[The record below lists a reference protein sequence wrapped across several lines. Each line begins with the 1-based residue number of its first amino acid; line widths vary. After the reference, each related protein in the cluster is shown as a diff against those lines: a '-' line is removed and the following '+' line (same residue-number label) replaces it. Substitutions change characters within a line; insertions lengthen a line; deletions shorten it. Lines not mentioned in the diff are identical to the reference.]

1 MKNTLKP
8 IIGIILFA
16 ALILGAK
23 LAYDN
28 ISASDKKG
36 PITATDTTTAAATT
50 TPSTTAAATTTP
62 STTAAATTA
71 AATTTPKVAKAKL
84 PNFDVYDKDGNQ
96 VSISTFKGKKIIL
109 NIWASWCGPCKAEMP
124 DFLEIDKELK
134 EDSDTVVVMV
144 NLTFGMETRDTATK
158 YLTDNKMEFKNMF
171 FDDKQS
177 AGASLAIRAL
187 PTTIFVD
194 KEGYIH
200 KYHEGTMR
208 KASVLSILK
217 EME

>member
-8 IIGIILFA
+8 IIGVILFA

-36 PITATDTTTAAATT
+36 PVTTTDTTTATATATPSTTAAATAPSGT
-50 TPSTTAAATTTP
+50 VASTTAAATTTP
-62 STTAAATTA
+62 II
-71 AATTTPKVAKAKL
+71 AKAKL
-84 PNFDVYDKDGNQ
+84 PNFDVYDEDGNQ
-96 VSISTFKGKKIIL
+96 VSISKFKGKKIIL

-124 DFLEIDKELK
+124 DFLELDKEFK
-134 EDSDTVVVMV
+134 EDGDTVVVMV
-144 NLTFGMETRDTATK
+144 NLTFGMETKETATK
-158 YLTDNKMEFKNMF
+158 YLTENKMEFKNMF

-194 KEGYIH
+194 EEGYIH

-208 KASVLSILK
+208 KDSVLSILK
-217 EME
+217 EMD

>member
-8 IIGIILFA
+8 IIGVILFA

-36 PITATDTTTAAATT
+36 PVTATDTTTATATATPSTTAAATAPSGT
-50 TPSTTAAATTTP
+50 VASTTAAATTTP
-62 STTAAATTA
+62 II
-71 AATTTPKVAKAKL
+71 AKAKL
-84 PNFDVYDKDGNQ
+84 PNFDVYDEDGNQ
-96 VSISTFKGKKIIL
+96 VSISKFKGKKIIL

-124 DFLEIDKELK
+124 DFLELDKEFK
-134 EDSDTVVVMV
+134 EDGDTVVVMV
-144 NLTFGMETRDTATK
+144 NLTFGMETKETATK
-158 YLTDNKMEFKNMF
+158 YLTENKMEFKNMF

-194 KEGYIH
+194 EEGYIH

-208 KASVLSILK
+208 KDSVLSILK
-217 EME
+217 EMD